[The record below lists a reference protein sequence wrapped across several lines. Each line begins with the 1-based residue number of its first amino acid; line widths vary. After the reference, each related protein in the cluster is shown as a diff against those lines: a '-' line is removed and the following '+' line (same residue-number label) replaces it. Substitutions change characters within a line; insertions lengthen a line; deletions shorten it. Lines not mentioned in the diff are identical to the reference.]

1 MGPIVVSRFTDE
13 EAEVLGG
20 EPSCLRS
27 EQGTRALVLATIQL
41 GLRVWKAGE
50 KVQALGK

>member
-1 MGPIVVSRFTDE
+1 M
-13 EAEVLGG
+13 LGG

-27 EQGTRALVLATIQL
+27 EQGMRALVLAMIL
-41 GLRVWKAGE
+41 LCLWVWKAGE